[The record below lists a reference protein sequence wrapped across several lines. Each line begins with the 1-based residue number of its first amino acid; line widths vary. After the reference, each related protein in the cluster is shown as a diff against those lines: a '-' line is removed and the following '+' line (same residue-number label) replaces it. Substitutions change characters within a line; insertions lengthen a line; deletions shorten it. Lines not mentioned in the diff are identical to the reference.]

1 MSEKEQSQN
10 SNRKGKKREDQM
22 SNFYARYTYGN
33 KTRQNGIKNLHLN
46 IRSLSNKVIEIKKI
60 VAEQKPHILGLS
72 ECEIRKI
79 NGQFD
84 EKKLKLPGYN
94 LLFPKILE

>member
-1 MSEKEQSQN
+1 
-10 SNRKGKKREDQM
+10 M

-84 EKKLKLPGYN
+84 EKKP
-94 LLFPKILE
+94 